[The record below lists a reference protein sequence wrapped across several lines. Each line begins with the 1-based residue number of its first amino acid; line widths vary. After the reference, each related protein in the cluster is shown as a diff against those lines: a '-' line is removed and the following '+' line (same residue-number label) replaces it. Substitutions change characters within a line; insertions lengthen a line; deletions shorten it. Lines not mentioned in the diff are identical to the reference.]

1 MLYPTSA
8 LLRIASESRVSQGRS
23 LVRERRRAARLL
35 ALLAALFAACW
46 LPYHVLT
53 VVMDFLPTSPPLM
66 TLLRYSLL
74 LGHANSAVNPLV
86 YCFMTRAFRHS
97 ARQLLRMPR
106 RPGAAGG
113 LAARALQRR
122 KVRAR
127 SATSSSGYDSYQSPR
142 RCAALPLRALR
153 HGGAAAAAASA
164 TAAGQPPA
172 HAAACAATGSTAL
185 GTCSGRRSR
194 TAGSAG
200 RPALVIAG
208 QGGGFSP

>member
-1 MLYPTSA
+1 MLYPTSV

-122 KVRAR
+122 KVRRRAPP
-127 SATSSSGYDSYQSPR
+127 SPPSP
-142 RCAALPLRALR
+142 LPPL
-153 HGGAAAAAASA
+153 
-164 TAAGQPPA
+164 PPA
-172 HAAACAATGSTAL
+172 HAPSSASWPPPRAPS
-185 GTCSGRRSR
+185 CS
-194 TAGSAG
+194 
-200 RPALVIAG
+200 
-208 QGGGFSP
+208 